1 MALMAGWFP
10 CVFSGWSQFPL
21 RLMRPEEKRT
31 LFEIGLNMP
40 AWYWVYYGMLFSAA
54 VGVCISLIF
63 YRRSSSNRLEAQK
76 MKEANMELE
85 LQLSELRMKSL
96 QTQLEPH
103 FLFNA
108 LNSISSLVR
117 ISEKKLALDAIKQVS
132 DLLRYAV
139 DASNHLF
146 VRFDDELAFVRDYLA
161 LQELRFEEKLRVE
174 LIDNRTSF
182 NQECPPFILQIFV
195 ENAIRH
201 GLERAGETMELV
213 VKISNHDKKLSLF
226 IQNTHQRSMK
236 NGDTLGIGLK
246 NLRDR
251 IDILYQEPIEFEQ
264 FETAQH
270 YTVEISIPEVSD
282 N

>member
-1 MALMAGWFP
+1 L
-10 CVFSGWSQFPL
+10 S
-21 RLMRPEEKRT
+21 
-31 LFEIGLNMP
+31 MP
-40 AWYWVYYGMLFSAA
+40 VWYWTYQLLLFGACFGA
-54 VGVCISLIF
+54 CVAIIF
-63 YRRSSSNRLEAQK
+63 YRRSNANKIEALKIGQEK
-76 MKEANMELE
+76 TELE
-85 LQLSELRMKSL
+85 LQFKELQMKSL

-108 LNSISSLVR
+108 LNSISGLVR

-161 LQELRFEEKLRVE
+161 LQELRFEDKLKVD

-201 GLERAGETMELV
+201 GLERAGETMELS
-213 VKISNHDKKLSLF
+213 VKISNNDSKLSLF
-226 IQNTHQRSMK
+226 IQNTHQRSKK

-251 IDILYQEPIEFEQ
+251 IDILYQQPIEFEQ

-270 YTVEISIPEVSD
+270 YTVEISIPEASE